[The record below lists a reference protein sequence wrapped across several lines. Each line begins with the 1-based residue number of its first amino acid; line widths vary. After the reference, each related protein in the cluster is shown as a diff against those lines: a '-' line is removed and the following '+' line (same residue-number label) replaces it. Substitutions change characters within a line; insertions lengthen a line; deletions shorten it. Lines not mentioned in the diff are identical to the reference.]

1 MHLWT
6 NVTRSF
12 SYSALYYK
20 KHLCLESYH
29 HIPLYLCLCDDAE
42 GWWHIWPQSL
52 TPELVS
58 VWIHIWLAWHST
70 TGERVVWRWSELTG
84 MMTQHRG
91 QVVPL
96 GWSWG
101 EMTGVNPEDQKGFQ
115 LTEQQGTNQATE
127 ETVNWRLVSLGW
139 RY

>member
-1 MHLWT
+1 MRL
-6 NVTRSF
+6 
-12 SYSALYYK
+12 
-20 KHLCLESYH
+20 
-29 HIPLYLCLCDDAE
+29 
-42 GWWHIWPQSL
+42 
-52 TPELVS
+52 
-58 VWIHIWLAWHST
+58 
-70 TGERVVWRWSELTG
+70 WSELTG

-127 ETVNWRLVSLGW
+127 VTVN
-139 RY
+139 